1 MNHNNN
7 RRSMK
12 DARKNK
18 KTKKQPTVG
27 RPRKKGTKLR
37 KLLDELHSS
46 EHKQKHTGSNKRAE
60 DILRLIRQRQA
71 QEGLAIGLERIIL
84 QQARVAS
91 SQFLRQFFDGINGIK

>member
-1 MNHNNN
+1 MNHNSN

-27 RPRKKGTKLR
+27 RPKTPEGKRLR
-37 KLLDELHSS
+37 QLLDELHGKEQHESAR
-46 EHKQKHTGSNKRAE
+46 RAE

-71 QEGLAIGLERIIL
+71 QEGLAQGIDRIVR
-84 QQARVAS
+84 QQARTAS
-91 SQFLRQFFDGINGIK
+91 ALFLRKFFDGINGIK